1 MAHRHHIPEKQ
12 RAFVFAGGGS
22 LGAYEAGAYKSIYE
36 FIKKRDEAQGIRD
49 KAVFDI
55 IAGTSIGAMNAAVL
69 VSYVVENGT
78 NEGSAETC
86 RFLGIFMR
94 RFDD

>member
-1 MAHRHHIPEKQ
+1 MTHRNSIPEKQ

-36 FIKKRDEAQGIRD
+36 FIKKRDEDQGIRG
-49 KAVFDI
+49 KPVFDI

-69 VSYVVENGT
+69 VSYVVEN
-78 NEGSAETC
+78 
-86 RFLGIFMR
+86 
-94 RFDD
+94 